1 MRRALLLLFLLPLA
15 QKLAAQALD
24 TLDTRDAAVKIVLF
38 ADHSWRYI
46 SDPSVHASD
55 DIFTEYWDTVSVHS
69 YRALPDSVLH
79 LPVTLTLVDSASIF
93 VMPCDAPLGSQYGPR
108 RRRMHAGVD
117 MPFPTGTPVRAAF
130 DGQVRYASYNSG
142 GYGFLVVV
150 RHLNGLETYYG
161 HLSRFNCSVGD
172 WVRAGDVIAYGG
184 STGRSSG
191 PHLHFETRYLSQPFD
206 PCWIIDFE
214 KKELRAEE
222 FCLEKAHLGRGAS
235 YRQYAKTGKIVGP
248 SPAPSQ
254 EVAVVFHTVRS
265 GDTLSGIAK
274 KYHTSVSSICRL
286 NGIRATTVLQ
296 VGKRLKVK

>member
-1 MRRALLLLFLLPLA
+1 MRRALLLSLLLLPLA
-15 QKLAAQALD
+15 QRLAAQAID

-38 ADHSWRYI
+38 ADHRWRYI

-69 YRALPDSVLH
+69 YRALSDSVLH
-79 LPVTLTLVDSASIF
+79 LPVTLALVDSASTF
-93 VMPCDAPLGSQYGPR
+93 VMPCDASLGSQYGPR
-108 RRRMHAGVD
+108 HRRMHAGVD
-117 MPFPTGTPVRAAF
+117 LPYPTGTPVRSAF

-214 KKELRAEE
+214 KKELREE
-222 FCLEKAHLGRGAS
+222 SFCLKKEHLNRGAA
-235 YRQYAKTGKIVGP
+235 YRNYVKTGNAV
-248 SPAPSQ
+248 AP
-254 EVAVVFHTVRS
+254 EMAVAYHTVRR
-265 GDTLSGIAK
+265 GDTLSRIAT
-274 KYHTSVSSICRL
+274 KYHTSVKSICRL
-286 NGIRATTVLQ
+286 NGIKETTVLQ
-296 VGKRLKVK
+296 VGKRLKVR

>member
-1 MRRALLLLFLLPLA
+1 MRRFLTLLLLLSA
-15 QKLAAQALD
+15 VQNLAAQAID
-24 TLDTRDAAVKIVLF
+24 TLDTADSAVKIVLF

-79 LPVTLTLVDSASIF
+79 LPMTLTLVDSASTF
-93 VMPCDAPLGSQYGPR
+93 VMPCDSYLGSQYGPR

-117 MPFPTGTPVRAAF
+117 LPYPTGTPVRAAF

-161 HLSRFNCSVGD
+161 HLSRFKCSVGD
-172 WVRAGDVIAYGG
+172 WVRAGDVIALGG
-184 STGRSSG
+184 STGRSTG

-214 KKELRAEE
+214 KKQLRDEQ
-222 FCLEKAHLGRGAS
+222 FCLKKEYLNRGAA
-235 YRQYAKTGKIVGP
+235 YRNYVKTGNAV
-248 SPAPSQ
+248 AP
-254 EVAVVFHTVRS
+254 EMTVAYHTVRS
-265 GDTLSGIAK
+265 GDTLSRIAT
-274 KYHTSVSSICRL
+274 KYHTSVRALCRL
-286 NGIRATTVLQ
+286 NGIKETTVLQ
-296 VGKRLKVK
+296 LGKRLKVR